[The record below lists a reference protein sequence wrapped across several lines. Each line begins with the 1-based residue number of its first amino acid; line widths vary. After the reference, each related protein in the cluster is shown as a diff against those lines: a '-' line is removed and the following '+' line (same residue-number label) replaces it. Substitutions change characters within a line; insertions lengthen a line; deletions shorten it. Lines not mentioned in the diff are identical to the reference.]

1 MANILDY
8 LEWRGDLSFSKDG
21 FNEVDN
27 LILSVL
33 AYVEYEGLVNET
45 AGGPGT
51 KLSDAA
57 EYYKTHKFR
66 STAFYDNPFFKQI
79 PQLLQKAAQSER
91 FREMEL
97 SRYVNKIDH
106 ENSNQFSALVFS
118 IEPGLHFIA
127 FRGTD
132 DTIAGWKED
141 FEMSFMEEIP
151 AQKQAAEYLESV
163 VSEVEGRFYLG
174 GHSKGGNLA
183 VYAATHCKA
192 TFRDRIEGVFNNDGP
207 GFRTDVVQS
216 EGYQSVMDRIYTY
229 VPKSSIVGML
239 MEHGEEHKVVGSS
252 GIGIMQH
259 NALNWE
265 VKGPAFVYEDE
276 LTRSS
281 RDLDKALRSLMSNL
295 SIQNKANFV
304 DAFFDI
310 IQATGALTLSD
321 LSREKLNSID
331 SMVKTFKNMDPP
343 QQEMLKG
350 TIETY
355 IRQRQRVFRKSIG
368 ESIDSLFSR
377 KNDDNMK

>member
-33 AYVEYEGLVNET
+33 AYVEYEGLVKET
-45 AGGPGT
+45 AGRQVTP
-51 KLSDAA
+51 LSDSA
-57 EYYKTHKFR
+57 EYYKIHKFR
-66 STAFYDNPFFKQI
+66 STAFYDNSFFKQI
-79 PQLLQKAAQSER
+79 PQLLQKAAETER

-97 SRYVNKIDH
+97 SGYVNKIDH

-151 AQKQAAEYLESV
+151 AQKQATEYLESV
-163 VSEVEGRFYLG
+163 ASELDGRFYLG

-183 VYAATHCKA
+183 VYAAAHCKA
-192 TFRDRIEGVFNNDGP
+192 SFRDRIEGVFNNDGP
-207 GFRTDVVQS
+207 GFSTDVVQS
-216 EGYQSVMDRIYTY
+216 EGYQSIMDRIYTY
-229 VPKSSIVGML
+229 IPKSSIVGIL

-276 LTRSS
+276 LTKSS

-295 SIQNKANFV
+295 SIENKANFV

-310 IQATGALTLSD
+310 IQATGALTISD

-331 SMVKTFKNMDPP
+331 TMVKTYKNMDPS

-355 IRQRQRVFRKSIG
+355 IRQRQRVFRKNIS

-377 KNDDNMK
+377 KGDDNMK